1 VYGYLS
7 DHVDGVGIGELAAYF
22 DAPRRELSPV
32 VDELVREGRVLHDE
46 ERRLHFAADEEEEP
60 AR

>member
-46 ERRLHFAADEEEEP
+46 ERRLHFAADEEE
-60 AR
+60 